1 MDVMDFTNTY
11 TETNGYVK
19 DKEDIIVR
27 YDGYICIVERAIM
40 NNIVFVKCRDTHKH
54 SLFYD
59 VVKIIDLIS
68 TKYNINLITV
78 NNKKWE
84 KLILKTGIFRKAADI
99 NNEVQIYERIH

>member
-11 TETNGYVK
+11 TETKGYVK
-19 DKEDIIVR
+19 DDEDIIVR

-59 VVKIIDLIS
+59 VVKIIELIS
-68 TKYNINLITV
+68 DKYDINLITV

-84 KLILKTGIFRKAADI
+84 KMLLKTGIFKLAADV
-99 NNEVQIYERIH
+99 NNEVQIYEKIH